1 MMAGFAE
8 GGRSKR
14 KQDPL
19 PKLINCQVCGQVSL
33 GMKLS
38 FSGKQGIVST
48 PSDMEESLSSSRAGQ
63 GSHPNGHGNREINP

>member
-8 GGRSKR
+8 GGRSTR

-19 PKLINCQVCGQVSL
+19 PRLINCQVCGQASL

-38 FSGKQGIVST
+38 FSDKQGIVST
-48 PSDMEESLSSSRAGQ
+48 SSDMKESLPSSRAGQ
-63 GSHPNGHGNREINP
+63 GSHPNDHGNREIDP

>member
-1 MMAGFAE
+1 MMVGFVE
-8 GGRSKR
+8 GGRSTR

-19 PKLINCQVCGQVSL
+19 PKLINCQVCRQVSL

-48 PSDMEESLSSSRAGQ
+48 PSDMEESLPSSRAGH
-63 GSHPNGHGNREINP
+63 GSHSNGHGNREIDP